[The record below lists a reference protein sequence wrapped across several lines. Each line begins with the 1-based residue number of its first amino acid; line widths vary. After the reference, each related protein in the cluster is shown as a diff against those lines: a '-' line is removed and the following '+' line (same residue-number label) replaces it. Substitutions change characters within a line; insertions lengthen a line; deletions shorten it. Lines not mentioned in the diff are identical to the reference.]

1 MPMHILKEVNDL
13 VKKKVEETDD
23 LPRVSGT
30 DLTKIMTEENEQLR
44 NNIVNELHDYLKKKD
59 DRIEEMDALI
69 TSLEQ
74 EVKEKEAKIEQLKKI
89 VSDALDKI

>member
-1 MPMHILKEVNDL
+1 MP
-13 VKKKVEETDD
+13 KKIIDD

-89 VSDALDKI
+89 VSEALDKI